1 MTDASRRV
9 FLAATGTTAAAAAAL
24 AASPAAYASSPRDA
38 ALSDAASSGERQPDL
53 VAYVQDSS
61 SGDLTLLVGEH
72 EVVAHDPAL
81 VRSLLRA
88 ARR

>member
-24 AASPAAYASSPRDA
+24 AASPAAYASSPRHA
-38 ALSDAASSGERQPDL
+38 APSGERQPDL
-53 VAYVQDSS
+53 IAYVQKSS
-61 SGDLTLLVGEH
+61 SGDLTLLVGER
-72 EVVAHDPAL
+72 EVVVHDRAL

-88 ARR
+88 ARS

>member
-9 FLAATGTTAAAAAAL
+9 FLAATGTTAAAAAAF
-24 AASPAAYASSPRDA
+24 AAAPAAYASSPRHA
-38 ALSDAASSGERQPDL
+38 APGGEAQPDL
-53 VAYVQDSS
+53 VAYVRDSS
-61 SGDLTLLVGEH
+61 SGELTLLVGEH
-72 EVVAHDPAL
+72 ELVVHDHAL